1 MLAALDAALTDWQR
15 ACEQAGYADAVELG
29 VAQEAWMQALEQP
42 SLSQRFRAGGVTFCT
57 LMPMRAIP
65 FEVVCLLGMN
75 DGDYPRRATRSDFDL
90 MALPGQQRPGDRARR
105 DDDRQLMLEALLSA
119 RRALYISWTG
129 HHVRDNSEQPPS
141 VLVSQ
146 LRDYLE
152 TGWRGEGGQPL
163 LAQRT
168 RSEERRV
175 GKECR
180 SRWSPYH

>member
-1 MLAALDAALTDWQR
+1 
-15 ACEQAGYADAVELG
+15 
-29 VAQEAWMQALEQP
+29 
-42 SLSQRFRAGGVTFCT
+42 
-57 LMPMRAIP
+57 
-65 FEVVCLLGMN
+65 
-75 DGDYPRRATRSDFDL
+75 

-119 RRALYISWTG
+119 RRALYISWAG

-168 RSEERRV
+168 QQHPLQPFSRRYFEERSEERRV